1 MSAEFCSNIEQHT
14 QDPIYGDVEKE
25 VNINNRYTFKLYYRY
40 YYFVLGTSLVL
51 FIFAC
56 ILGLARL
63 WGFKEKINTTDISLK
78 GLFSLILV

>member
-1 MSAEFCSNIEQHT
+1 MIRLATLSFCWDISSLFALPLGAWLFNSGG
-14 QDPIYGDVEKE
+14 YSC
-25 VNINNRYTFKLYYRY
+25 
-40 YYFVLGTSLVL
+40 VLGTSLVL